1 MNSDGW
7 GFLGAGAS
15 DMRQAGKDL
24 QHNKQT
30 RTADENLTGEQ
41 SMVRRESGSGGPM
54 KEALDQEMAQHRESK
69 GMRVKHLQEH
79 YKR

>member
-1 MNSDGW
+1 MNNDGI

-24 QHNKQT
+24 QHYRQA
-30 RTADENLTGEQ
+30 RTADENPSGEKR
-41 SMVRRESGSGGPM
+41 MVRQESGSGGPM
-54 KEALDQEMAQHRESK
+54 KEALEHEMARHRESK
-69 GMRVKHLQEH
+69 NMRVQHLQEH